1 LAVRGTPSL
10 RGATTSF
17 GASPPRFSASSRA
30 RVAPNE
36 GWLGRT
42 TKQLGCINQNE

>member
-17 GASPPRFSASSRA
+17 GANSPRFSASSRA
-30 RVAPNE
+30 RVAPE
-36 GWLGRT
+36 GLGGSHHEAAGLRQ
-42 TKQLGCINQNE
+42 K